1 MHITRFN
8 VPKTW
13 RISNVKGIK
22 WITNI
27 IPGPHSIQNSMPI
40 NLVLKELL
48 NYTKTTRESRRIIA
62 EKKVLVNKKII
73 KEVKYPVG
81 LFDVIEFPS
90 ANEIYRFTFGNDKR
104 FAVKKIKKEESNLR
118 PCKVISKTLQ
128 NKGVMQINLDNG
140 FNLLTDKKDI
150 KTGDTI
156 IINLENKKIVKH
168 LKFDVGSLVI
178 ITDGKYIGQTGKI
191 KEIKPGL
198 MGKKNVKIKVDKEE
212 VETLGGYAFVLDDS
226 ISY

>member
-13 RISNVKGIK
+13 KISNVKGIK

-48 NYTKTTRESRRIIA
+48 NYTKTTRESKRIIA

-73 KEVKYPVG
+73 KELKYPVG
-81 LFDVIEFPS
+81 LFDVIEFPN
-90 ANEIYRFTFGNDKR
+90 ANEIYRFSFGNDER
-104 FAVKKIKKEESNLR
+104 FTVKKIKKEEGNLR

-128 NKGVMQINLDNG
+128 RKGVMQINLDNG

-150 KTGDTI
+150 KMGDTI
-156 IINLENKKIVKH
+156 IVNLENKKIVKH
-168 LKFDVGSLVI
+168 LKFDVGSLVM

-191 KEIKPGL
+191 KEIKTGL

-212 VETLGGYAFVLDDS
+212 IETFGGYAFVLDDS